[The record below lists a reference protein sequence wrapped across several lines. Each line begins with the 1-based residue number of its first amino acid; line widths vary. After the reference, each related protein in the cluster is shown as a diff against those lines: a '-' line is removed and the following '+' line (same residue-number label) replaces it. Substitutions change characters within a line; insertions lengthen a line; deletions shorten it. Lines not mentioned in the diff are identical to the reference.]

1 MYRSFLSKDQ
11 IPPKDQAVR
20 IWAYGRVVMRHEAVV
35 GPSDDDSNSDDST
48 TDGSDDANNSGGKQP
63 AVASPVAF
71 SRVRGEFEMNL
82 EQRRK
87 DDSTRTLKFLS
98 VDPLKFWTAEFW
110 EERQHKEP
118 DRSFWDF
125 IPVRYNPLAW
135 YYRLRNR
142 FIKRDNIR
150 EVSKKAGTGVQLA
163 EVLLLKKQSRLRL
176 ITALASGAALIA
188 PMLIMV
194 LHATVLTRILTT
206 CIFTAAAALVLAFF
220 MKDSSPNDIAG
231 ATAAYA
237 AVLIVFIGAG
247 FSTVN

>member
-20 IWAYGRVVMRHEAVV
+20 IWAYSQVVKTHLAVV
-35 GPSDDDSNSDDST
+35 GYED
-48 TDGSDDANNSGGKQP
+48 
-63 AVASPVAF
+63 
-71 SRVRGEFEMNL
+71 GEFE
-82 EQRRK
+82 K
-87 DDSTRTLKFLS
+87 DYSTRALKFLR
-98 VDPLKFWTAEFW
+98 DNPLKFWSAEFW
-110 EERQHKEP
+110 EKRQRKEP

-125 IPVRYNPLAW
+125 IPMYYSPLFWYNRW
-135 YYRLRNR
+135 RDRLKPNE
-142 FIKRDNIR
+142 IR
-150 EVSKKAGTGVQLA
+150 EVSGKEGTGVQLA
-163 EVLLLKKQSRLRL
+163 EVLLSKKQARSRL